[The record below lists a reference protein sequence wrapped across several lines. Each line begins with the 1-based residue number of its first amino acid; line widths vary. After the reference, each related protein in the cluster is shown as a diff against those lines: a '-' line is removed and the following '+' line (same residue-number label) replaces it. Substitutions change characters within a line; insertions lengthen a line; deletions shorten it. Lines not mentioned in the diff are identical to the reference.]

1 MDCNQCRPLI
11 AAHLDGELDVIRD
24 AEVIA
29 HLDRCPACADAALA
43 HAARRGLIQEKLPRY
58 TAPPELHAR
67 VHSALRTESKPPI
80 QRQVLPFLAKT
91 VGLAAS
97 LAFAV
102 FVGFHWGNSRAHVN
116 LLVDEAVSDHI
127 RSLQVDHLTDVT
139 STDQHTVKPWF
150 AGKVDFSPP
159 VIDLTAAGFP
169 LAGGRLEHLDG
180 RPAAAL
186 VFHRRQHAINLYI
199 WPVDAA
205 AISPQQSERSGYHV
219 ETWSRG
225 GFNFL
230 AVSEIPAIELAQ
242 FAETFR
248 TNQH

>member
-1 MDCNQCRPLI
+1 MDCNQIRPLI

-43 HAARRGLIQEKLPRY
+43 HAARRGLIQEKLRRY

-67 VHSALRTESKPPI
+67 VHSVLRTESKPPI
-80 QRQVLPFLAKT
+80 QRQVLPFFAKT

-102 FVGFHWGNSRAHVN
+102 FVGFHWGNARAHIN

-127 RSLQVDHLTDVT
+127 RSLQANHLTDVT

-150 AGKVDFSPP
+150 AGRVDFSPP
-159 VIDLTAAGFP
+159 VIDLAAAGFP

-180 RPAAAL
+180 QPAAAL

-199 WPVDAA
+199 WPVNTTALSTRQA
-205 AISPQQSERSGYHV
+205 ERTGYHV
-219 ETWSRG
+219 EAWSKS

-230 AVSEIPAIELAQ
+230 AVSEVATPELAQ
-242 FAETFR
+242 FAELFR
-248 TNQH
+248 SGQH